1 VKSGQRGVAYDRID
15 RTADMYNDL
24 KVKSIILLAN
34 VADKA
39 DGLREESIGVQHF
52 AIDNFFEKYAN
63 VTIQIRRFV

>member
-15 RTADMYNDL
+15 RTADMFNDL

-39 DGLREESIGVQHF
+39 DGVREESIGVPALF
-52 AIDNFFEKYAN
+52 N
-63 VTIQIRRFV
+63 